1 MEMDLL
7 HEILQQIINGIVM
20 GGVYAL
26 VALGLTLIFGVL
38 RIINFAHGEFYMMGA
53 YFGLVISKKLGL
65 PYLVTLVLAIG
76 IITLIGICVE
86 RIIFRPIRGRDPINS
101 IISSFGLSIFLQS
114 AALHIFGPQP
124 DIIPFPF
131 GNTII
136 SFWGLS
142 LTLQRLV
149 IPLFAFLLVASFHLL
164 IKRTWLGITI
174 RAVSQN
180 LPVSMLM
187 GIDIN
192 KVARYTFAIG
202 SALAGVAGI
211 LIGTTFLLQPT
222 MGNMVVLKS
231 FTVVILGGMGNF
243 YGAAGAGL
251 LLGITEAL
259 TAGFITSDFKD
270 IFAFVLVIIVILFR
284 PEGIFARRGET
295 YETYE

>member
-1 MEMDLL
+1 MGTDLL
-7 HEILQQIINGIVM
+7 HEILQQLINGIVM

-38 RIINFAHGEFYMMGA
+38 RVINFAHGEFYMMGA
-53 YFGLVISKKLGL
+53 YFGLIMAAKLKL
-65 PYLVTLVLAIG
+65 PYLLALVLAIAAV
-76 IITLIGICVE
+76 TLIGIFIE
-86 RIIFRPIRGRDPINS
+86 RIIFRPVRGSDPINF
-101 IISSFGLSIFLQS
+101 IISSFGLSICLQS

-124 DIIPFPF
+124 AIIPFAL

-136 SFWGLS
+136 RFWGLS
-142 LTLQRLV
+142 LTVQRLI
-149 IPLFAFLLVASFHLL
+149 IPLFAFVLIGSFHLF
-164 IKRTWLGITI
+164 IKRSWLGIMI

-180 LPVSMLM
+180 LSVSMLM

-192 KVARYTFAIG
+192 RVAMYTFAIG

-211 LIGTTFLLQPT
+211 LIGSTFLLQPT

-251 LLGITEAL
+251 LLGITEGL

-270 IFAFVLVIIVILFR
+270 IFAFVMVIIVLLFR
-284 PEGIFARRGET
+284 PEGIFARRSEI
-295 YETYE
+295 YESYE